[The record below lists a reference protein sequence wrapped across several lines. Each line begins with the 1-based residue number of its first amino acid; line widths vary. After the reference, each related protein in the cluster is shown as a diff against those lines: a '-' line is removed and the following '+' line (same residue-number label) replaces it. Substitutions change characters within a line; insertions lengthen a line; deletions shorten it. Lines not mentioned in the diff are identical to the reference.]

1 MDEDYKAR
9 LVEIYR
15 ENYSRYIRYAERML
29 LAHTGSTDQA
39 EDLVHQA
46 FLRAVEKEEQSK
58 DHPEEWIR
66 VTIKLYCQNYFKKYS
81 VRKPILEEYQ
91 KQQTD
96 AIPSFDSTSD
106 VLMAL
111 KQELSKQDYQIVDG
125 VAVNGKSVEEVSKET
140 GLSPNCIYV
149 RIYRIRKNLK
159 KIFFLFVILCLF
171 REV

>member
-1 MDEDYKAR
+1 MNSSQKIIFQKRLSWTSAR
-9 LVEIYR
+9 
-15 ENYSRYIRYAERML
+15 N
-29 LAHTGSTDQA
+29 G
-39 EDLVHQA
+39 
-46 FLRAVEKEEQSK
+46 
-58 DHPEEWIR
+58 
-66 VTIKLYCQNYFKKYS
+66 FKKYS

-91 KQQTD
+91 KQQAD
-96 AIPSFDSTSD
+96 AIHSFDSTSD

-111 KQELSKQDYQIVDG
+111 KQELSEQDYQIIDG

-159 KIFFLFVILCLF
+159 KIFFLFVIFCLF